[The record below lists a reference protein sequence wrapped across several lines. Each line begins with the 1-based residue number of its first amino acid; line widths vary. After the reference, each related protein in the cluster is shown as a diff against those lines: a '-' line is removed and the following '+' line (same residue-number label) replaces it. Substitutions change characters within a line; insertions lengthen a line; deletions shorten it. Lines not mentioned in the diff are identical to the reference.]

1 MLSVLTSPHPPP
13 TKLKIKN
20 FSLFSKGPWI
30 GARHRRQSVP
40 FSLKPCIIYP
50 TPLNPLITPD
60 TLPNETLR
68 VIFSRASAAGTS
80 QSQAQGVRRRGY
92 IYRLRLSAASAKYSE
107 ENVFPFVVIEMGK
120 LCSSMPHPPPHPGF
134 LYLTLISIYVHSV
147 SYDILQQLQLQ
158 LLPQLSRGGTRLWSL
173 PRSPRPQRFLRS
185 SRHRR
190 QVA

>member
-1 MLSVLTSPHPPP
+1 MRHWERLATLFKHDVDELDPKAFIREFRLLVWEGVGVGRGRRRGSTQRGVTGAGCRSPTKQASHSCMLSVLTSPHPPP

-68 VIFSRASAAGTS
+68 VIFSYLSCR
-80 QSQAQGVRRRGY
+80 Y
-92 IYRLRLSAASAKYSE
+92 ITVL
-107 ENVFPFVVIEMGK
+107 N
-120 LCSSMPHPPPHPGF
+120 
-134 LYLTLISIYVHSV
+134 
-147 SYDILQQLQLQ
+147 
-158 LLPQLSRGGTRLWSL
+158 SRC
-173 PRSPRPQRFLRS
+173 
-185 SRHRR
+185 
-190 QVA
+190 